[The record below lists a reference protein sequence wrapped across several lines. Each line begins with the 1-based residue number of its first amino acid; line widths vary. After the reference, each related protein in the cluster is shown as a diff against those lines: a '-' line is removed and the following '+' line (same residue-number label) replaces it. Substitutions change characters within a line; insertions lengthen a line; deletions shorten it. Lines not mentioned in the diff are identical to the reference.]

1 MSSERP
7 PISNHHTRS
16 PGEEHGV
23 ILTKP
28 CLSPYARDAGCRWEP
43 NSYGY
48 LGEDGKKWHNFEGY
62 EYGSPHQS
70 GDVIGAGIHLERQE
84 IFFT

>member
-1 MSSERP
+1 VASS
-7 PISNHHTRS
+7 
-16 PGEEHGV
+16 
-23 ILTKP
+23 TKP
-28 CLSPYARDAGCRWEP
+28 CRKSLSHDRACRWEP

>member
-1 MSSERP
+1 M
-7 PISNHHTRS
+7 
-16 PGEEHGV
+16 
-23 ILTKP
+23 LTV
-28 CLSPYARDAGCRWEP
+28 LRATHFNSRCRWEP
-43 NSYGY
+43 NSYGF

>member
-1 MSSERP
+1 MRLLTSRAAHVCHAGSVASS
-7 PISNHHTRS
+7 
-16 PGEEHGV
+16 
-23 ILTKP
+23 TKP
-28 CLSPYARDAGCRWEP
+28 CRKSLSHDRACRWEP